1 MCVPSSVRECVGVR
15 ECMHACV
22 FACACACACVC
33 VPDSATV
40 VRVSP
45 IRMPTISISVY
56 QAASRQNATHPRHQ
70 NDWSTVAWQSSIIA
84 SLLTDC
90 AELAR
95 ACISAE
101 SAHAHTHERS
111 REIAAQESA
120 QAHAQEQ
127 ARAQSQAREIVMR
140 STVCTLARTLTRESE
155 SAQVILR
162 QVGQATIQQAEQ
174 EAACQMLSAV
184 KHPTPSR
191 EWGSRERRESGAL
204 ADYQG
209 EVKACIERLRNLE
222 EASAARERE
231 RHGAEVRR
239 THARHLAGDARHVG
253 TRDAASV
260 VPGNPSTWS
269 PASRIE
275 GQRVVLE
282 DIADLRLQDT
292 LIQTVQEYRYVC
304 LALSACTRARGLLC
318 ELKPWTDAWCA
329 GN

>member
-1 MCVPSSVRECVGVR
+1 MCMCV
-15 ECMHACV
+15 
-22 FACACACACVC
+22 CAWTPIQQPLYA
-33 VPDSATV
+33 ATA
-40 VRVSP
+40 SP
-45 IRMPTISISVY
+45 TRMPTISISVY
-56 QAASRQNATHPRHQ
+56 QAASRQNATHPQHQ
-70 NDWSTVAWQSSIIA
+70 NDQSTVARQSSMIA

-101 SAHAHTHERS
+101 TAHAHTHERA
-111 REIAAQESA
+111 REIAAHESA

-127 ARAQSQAREIVMR
+127 ARAQAQVREIVMR
-140 STVCTLARTLTRESE
+140 STVCTLARSLTRESE
-155 SAQVILR
+155 SAQEVLR

-184 KHPTPSR
+184 KHPTPSQER
-191 EWGSRERRESGAL
+191 GSREWQESEAL

-209 EVKACIERLRNLE
+209 EVQACIERLRNLE
-222 EASAARERE
+222 EASAAREWERE
-231 RHGAEVRR
+231 CHGADVRR
-239 THARHLAGDARHVG
+239 ADARPLASDARHAG
-253 TRDAASV
+253 TRDAAGV

-275 GQRVVLE
+275 GQGVVLE
-282 DIADLRLQDT
+282 DIADLRLQDM

-304 LALSACTRARGLLC
+304 LVLSACMRARGLLC
-318 ELKPWTDAWCA
+318 EPKLWTDAWCA